1 MKTTSF
7 KLVFLLIL
15 SALTC
20 NISFSQNAFDKS
32 ATLDSSSSVFD
43 SSALDNIAEEV
54 DLYAFEDTKPIDYYE
69 IQEERSVAT
78 ILARTMF
85 AFGLGLGF
93 GEEQTL
99 WCLHAAYYMQL
110 SMFANSA
117 LYGAIGVVYEGLSY
131 NDLSQSLIDF
141 QLKLLMFSPITK
153 FKEVFL
159 MYGVLMAYGIG
170 SEKFNNFKTDLTRI
184 TASIIIGLNII
195 LTTTISLALQ
205 TSIFTY
211 QKTNYKPDSGN
222 DYDNSFTRAFLNKQ
236 NLIALSLFI
245 NLKMGQ
251 ARN

>member
-1 MKTTSF
+1 MKTSSI

-15 SALTC
+15 SALTFS
-20 NISFSQNAFDKS
+20 NSFSQNTFDKS
-32 ATLDSSSSVFD
+32 ATLENSISVFED
-43 SSALDNIAEEV
+43 LSYEKVAQEV
-54 DLYAFEDTKPIDYYE
+54 DLFAFEDTKPIDYFE
-69 IQEERSVAT
+69 IQEEREVAT

-85 AFGLGLGF
+85 AFGFGLGF

-117 LYGAIGVVYEGLSY
+117 LYGAIGLVYDGFSF
-131 NDLSQSLIDF
+131 NDLTQSIIDF

-153 FKEVFL
+153 FKEVFF
-159 MYGVLMAYGIG
+159 MYGILMAYGIG
-170 SEKFNNFKTDLTRI
+170 SEKYNNFKTDLSRV
-184 TASIIIGLNII
+184 TASLLIGLTVI
-195 LTTTISLALQ
+195 LTATISLALQ

-211 QKTNYKPDSGN
+211 QKTNYKPDDGN

-245 NLKMGQ
+245 NLKMNR